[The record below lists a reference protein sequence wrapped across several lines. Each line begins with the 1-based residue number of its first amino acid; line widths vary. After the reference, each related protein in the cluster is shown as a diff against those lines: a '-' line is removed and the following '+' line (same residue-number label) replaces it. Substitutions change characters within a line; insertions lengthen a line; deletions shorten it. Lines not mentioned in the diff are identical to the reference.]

1 MFSLTIFNIGLILDE
16 LSDYS
21 NRLFGK
27 NMTGDASMNI
37 ETLLI
42 HAGEEDKKY
51 SGAVSL
57 PVFQSATFAYSGQS
71 DYHDLKYIRLN
82 NTPNHSAVQEKLARI
97 AGGEQAV
104 VTASGMAAITTSLL
118 TVLKQ
123 GDHLLAQDCLYGGT
137 QSFLAHE
144 IADFGIEVDFVPG
157 NDPGAWEKRLRP
169 NTRAIY
175 VETMSN
181 PLLEV
186 ADLPSVVAF
195 ARSHNLTSMIDN
207 TFASPVNFRPLDM
220 GFDLSLHSC
229 TKYLN
234 GHSDIVAGCVIGNS
248 DLVTRITHRL
258 NILGG
263 CLDPHACSL
272 LLRGMKTLALR
283 VEKQNENA
291 LALASFL
298 EAHPA
303 VVRVNYPGL
312 SGHPQYNRA
321 KALFNGC
328 GGALSFELAGDHRV
342 ADGVISKLKLPVS
355 APSLGGVE
363 TLITRPVQTSHSEL
377 SAAEREVAGIPER
390 LIRVAVGI
398 EAAADLCAD
407 FGQAME
413 GL

>member
-1 MFSLTIFNIGLILDE
+1 MS
-16 LSDYS
+16 
-21 NRLFGK
+21 
-27 NMTGDASMNI
+27 GDASMNI

-42 HAGEEDKKY
+42 HAGEEDKKH

-57 PVFQSATFAYSGQS
+57 PVFQSATFAYSGE
-71 DYHDLKYIRLN
+71 DNYHDVKYIRLN
-82 NTPNHSAVQEKLARI
+82 NTPNHDAVQEKLARI

-137 QSFLAHE
+137 QSFLTRA
-144 IADFGIEVDFVPG
+144 IADFGIGVDFVPG
-157 NDPGAWEKRLRP
+157 NEPDVWEERLRP
-169 NTRAIY
+169 DTRAIY

-186 ADLPSVVAF
+186 ADLQSVVAF
-195 ARSHNLTSMIDN
+195 ARSHRLISMIDN

-248 DLVTRITHRL
+248 DLITRITHRL
-258 NILGG
+258 NLMGG

-291 LALASFL
+291 QALASFL

-321 KALFNGC
+321 KTLFNGC
-328 GGALSFELAGDHRV
+328 GGVLSFEVAGDYRV
-342 ADGVISKLKLPVS
+342 ADELISRLKLPVS

-363 TLITRPVQTSHSEL
+363 TLITRPVQTSHAEL
-377 SAAEREVAGIPER
+377 SVGERETAGISER

-407 FGQAME
+407 FEQAME

>member
-1 MFSLTIFNIGLILDE
+1 
-16 LSDYS
+16 
-21 NRLFGK
+21 
-27 NMTGDASMNI
+27 MNI

-42 HAGEEDKKY
+42 HAGEENKKH

-57 PVFQSATFAYSGQS
+57 PVFQSATFAYRSGTE
-71 DYHDLKYIRLN
+71 YHDQKYIRLN
-82 NTPNHSAVQEKLARI
+82 NTPNHIAVQEKLARI

-104 VTASGMAAITTSLL
+104 VTASGMAAITTGLL
-118 TVLKQ
+118 TVLKK
-123 GDHLLAQDCLYGGT
+123 GDHLLAQNCLYGGT
-137 QSFLAHE
+137 QSFLAHN

-157 NDPGAWEKRLRP
+157 NEPGAWEERLRP

-175 VETMSN
+175 IETMSN

-248 DLVTRITHRL
+248 DLITRITHRL
-258 NILGG
+258 NIMGG

-291 LALASFL
+291 QALASFL

-321 KALFNGC
+321 KTLFNGC
-328 GGALSFELAGDHRV
+328 GGVLSFEVAGDYRV
-342 ADGVISKLKLPVS
+342 ADELISRLKLPVS

-363 TLITRPVQTSHSEL
+363 TLITRPVQTSHAEL
-377 SAAEREVAGIPER
+377 NAEELDTAGISER

-407 FGQAME
+407 FEQAMQGVQPE
-413 GL
+413 QT

>member
-1 MFSLTIFNIGLILDE
+1 
-16 LSDYS
+16 
-21 NRLFGK
+21 
-27 NMTGDASMNI
+27 MNI

-51 SGAVSL
+51 AGAVVL
-57 PVFQSATFAYSGQS
+57 PVFQSATFAYRGE
-71 DYHDLKYIRLN
+71 DNYHDLKYIRLN
-82 NTPNHSAVQEKLARI
+82 NTPNHKAVQEKLAQI
-97 AGGEQAV
+97 AGGEDAV
-104 VTASGMAAITTSLL
+104 VTASGMAAITTALL
-118 TVLKQ
+118 TVLKK
-123 GDHLLAQDCLYGGT
+123 GDHLLAQNCLYGGT
-137 QSFLAHE
+137 QSFLARN
-144 IADFGIEVDFVPG
+144 IADFGIDVDFVPG
-157 NDPGAWEKRLRP
+157 NEPSVWEKRLRP
-169 NTRAIY
+169 ETRAIY

-195 ARSHNLTSMIDN
+195 ARSHHLISMIDN

-234 GHSDIVAGCVIGNS
+234 GHSDIVAGCVIGMR
-248 DLVTRITHRL
+248 DLITRITHRL
-258 NILGG
+258 NLLGG
-263 CLDPHACSL
+263 CLDPHACFL

-291 LALASFL
+291 QALASFL

-312 SGHPQYNRA
+312 SSHPQHSRA
-321 KALFNGC
+321 KMLFNGC
-328 GGALSFELAGDHRV
+328 GGVLSFELAGDYRV
-342 ADGVISKLKLPVS
+342 ADGAISKLKLPTP

-363 TLITRPVQTSHSEL
+363 TLITRPVQTSHAEL
-377 SAAEREVAGIPER
+377 SAEELETAGISER

-398 EAAADLCAD
+398 ESAADLCAD
-407 FGQAME
+407 FEQAMKGVQAE
-413 GL
+413 

>member
-1 MFSLTIFNIGLILDE
+1 
-16 LSDYS
+16 
-21 NRLFGK
+21 
-27 NMTGDASMNI
+27 MTGDAGMNI

-42 HAGEEDKKY
+42 HAGEEDKKH

-57 PVFQSATFAYSGQS
+57 PVFQSATFAYSGE
-71 DYHDLKYIRLN
+71 DNYHDVKYIRLN
-82 NTPNHSAVQEKLARI
+82 NTPNHDAVQEKLARI

-137 QSFLAHE
+137 QSFLARA
-144 IADFGIEVDFVPG
+144 IADFGIDVDFVPG
-157 NDPGAWEKRLRP
+157 NEPGVWEERLRP
-169 NTRAIY
+169 DTRAIY

-186 ADLPSVVAF
+186 ADLQSVVAF
-195 ARSHNLTSMIDN
+195 ARSHHLISMIDN

-248 DLVTRITHRL
+248 DLITRITHRL
-258 NILGG
+258 NLMGG

-291 LALASFL
+291 QALASFL

-321 KALFNGC
+321 KTLFNGC
-328 GGALSFELAGDHRV
+328 GGVLSFEVAGDYRV
-342 ADGVISKLKLPVS
+342 ADELISRLKLPVS

-363 TLITRPVQTSHSEL
+363 TLITRPVQTSHAEL
-377 SAAEREVAGIPER
+377 SLGERETAGISER

-407 FGQAME
+407 FEQAME
-413 GL
+413 RMQVKQT

>member
-1 MFSLTIFNIGLILDE
+1 
-16 LSDYS
+16 
-21 NRLFGK
+21 
-27 NMTGDASMNI
+27 MNI

-42 HAGEEDKKY
+42 HAGEEEKKY

-57 PVFQSATFAYSGQS
+57 PVFQSATFAYSGE
-71 DYHDLKYIRLN
+71 DTYHDLQYIRLN
-82 NTPNHSAVQEKLARI
+82 NTPNHKAVQEKLARI
-97 AGGEQAV
+97 AGGEAAV
-104 VTASGMAAITTSLL
+104 VTASGMAAITIALL
-118 TVLKQ
+118 TILKK

-137 QSFLAHE
+137 HSFLAHE
-144 IADFGIEVDFVPG
+144 IANFGIDVDFVPG
-157 NDPGAWEKRLRP
+157 NEPGAWEERLRP
-169 NTRAIY
+169 ETRAIY

-195 ARSHNLTSMIDN
+195 ARSHHLVSMIDN
-207 TFASPVNFRPLDM
+207 TFATPVNFRPLDM

-234 GHSDIVAGCVIGNS
+234 GHSDIVAGCAIGNS
-248 DLVTRITHRL
+248 DLITRITHRL
-258 NILGG
+258 NLMGG

-291 LALASFL
+291 QALAAFL

-303 VVRVNYPGL
+303 VERVNYPGL
-312 SGHPQYNRA
+312 PTHPQYSRA
-321 KALFNGC
+321 KSLFNGC
-328 GGALSFELAGDHRV
+328 GGVLSFEMAGDYRA
-342 ADGVISKLKLPVS
+342 ADEMISRLKLPVS

-363 TLITRPVQTSHSEL
+363 TLITRPVQTSHADL
-377 SAAEREVAGIPER
+377 SAMERDTAGISER

-407 FGQAME
+407 FEQAMK

>member
-1 MFSLTIFNIGLILDE
+1 
-16 LSDYS
+16 
-21 NRLFGK
+21 
-27 NMTGDASMNI
+27 MNL

-57 PVFQSATFAYSGQS
+57 PVFQSATFAYRGETE
-71 DYHDLKYIRLN
+71 YHDLKYIRLN
-82 NTPNHSAVQEKLARI
+82 NTPNHIAVQEKLARI

-118 TVLKQ
+118 TVLKT
-123 GDHLLAQDCLYGGT
+123 GDHLLAQNCLYGGT

-144 IADFGIEVDFVPG
+144 IANFGIEVDFVPG
-157 NDPGAWEKRLRP
+157 NEPGAWEERLRP
-169 NTRAIY
+169 ETRAIY

-195 ARSHNLTSMIDN
+195 ARSHHLVSMIDN

-234 GHSDIVAGCVIGNS
+234 GHSDIVAGCAIGNS
-248 DLVTRITHRL
+248 DMVTRITHRL
-258 NILGG
+258 NLMGG

-283 VEKQNENA
+283 VAKQNENA
-291 LALASFL
+291 QALASFL

-303 VVRVNYPGL
+303 VVQVNYPGL
-312 SGHPQYNRA
+312 PVHPQYDRA
-321 KALFNGC
+321 KTLFNGC
-328 GGALSFELAGDHRV
+328 GGVLSFEVAGDYRV
-342 ADGVISKLKLPVS
+342 ADELISRLKLPVS

-363 TLITRPVQTSHSEL
+363 TLITRPVQTSHAEL
-377 SAAEREVAGIPER
+377 SAEEREATGISER
-390 LIRVAVGI
+390 LIRVAAGI

-407 FGQAME
+407 FEQAMK